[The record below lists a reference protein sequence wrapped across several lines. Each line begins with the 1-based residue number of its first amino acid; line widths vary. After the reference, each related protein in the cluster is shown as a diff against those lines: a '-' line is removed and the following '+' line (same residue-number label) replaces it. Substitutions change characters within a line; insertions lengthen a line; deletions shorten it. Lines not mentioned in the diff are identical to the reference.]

1 MTKRMRTK
9 ACVLLSVMAVAL
21 PAVAALLDPNN
32 PTGTGGLIMIDKR
45 GGLVRFF
52 DPATLKETST
62 LQLEAPPHEL
72 AISPDHKVAYVPLYG
87 DGVYGNNPNP
97 GHKIVV
103 IDLATRKVSSTI
115 DVSPYQAPH
124 GLQVDN
130 NGTLYATCDLS
141 RKILVIDPKSRTIQA
156 AIDTEGTGHWAAV
169 LPDGSKAYV
178 ANKNDRMFVSVID
191 LKARKMIGRVPM
203 PKGTQG
209 ITSSPDGKVVLAI
222 DYSDP
227 RFYVID
233 TATDKVIDTVAVEK
247 NTIGPFRAR
256 YSPDGSMLLTVNHM
270 NAVANVFD
278 ARNLHAPQKTMPVGQ
293 QAFGIAYSAD
303 GKTALVSNHGDG
315 TITVIDTAKGAGHTN
330 LHGRHRHRDARLLLN
345 SFYACE
351 TDPTVSAGL
360 STGWDLPLRR
370 AWHFSSSSARRSRLM
385 GLLR

>member
-1 MTKRMRTK
+1 VNNSRIRV
-9 ACVLLSVMAVAL
+9 CAVFVFLIIAAI
-21 PAVAALLDPNN
+21 PAIAGLLDPNN
-32 PTGTGGLIMIDKR
+32 PTGTGGVIMIDKR

-52 DPATLKETST
+52 DAATLKEVGT

-72 AISPDHKVAYVPLYG
+72 AIAPDHKTAYVPLYG
-87 DGVYGNNPNP
+87 DGVYGANPNP
-97 GHKIVV
+97 GHKIVA
-103 IDLATRKVSSTI
+103 IDLAGRKVIGTV

-141 RKILVIDPKSRTIQA
+141 RKILIIDPKSLKVQA

-209 ITSSPDGKVVLAI
+209 ITASPDGKLVLAI
-222 DYSDP
+222 DYTDP
-227 RFYVID
+227 KYYVID
-233 TATDKVIDTVAVEK
+233 TATDKIVDTVPVEK
-247 NTIGPFRAR
+247 NTVGPFRAR
-256 YSPDGSMLLTVNHM
+256 YSPDGSMLITVNHVD
-270 NAVANVFD
+270 AIANIFD
-278 ARNLHAPQKTMPVGQ
+278 ARNMHAPQKTVRVGS

-315 TITVIDTAKGAGHTN
+315 TISVIDLTTNQTRTFKAGT
-330 LHGRHRHRDARLLLN
+330 GI
-345 SFYACE
+345 E
-351 TDPTVSAGL
+351 TLAYY
-360 STGWDLPLRR
+360 
-370 AWHFSSSSARRSRLM
+370 
-385 GLLR
+385 

>member
-1 MTKRMRTK
+1 MNGIRPRVC
-9 ACVLLSVMAVAL
+9 ALFIVLAIAAI
-21 PAVAALLDPNN
+21 PAIAALLDPNN

-52 DPATLKETST
+52 DPATLKEVGT

-72 AISPDHKVAYVPLYG
+72 AISPDHKTAYVPLYG
-87 DGVYGNNPNP
+87 DGVYGANPHP
-97 GHKIVV
+97 GHQIVA
-103 IDLATRKVSSTI
+103 IDLGARKVIGTI

-141 RKILVIDPKSRTIQA
+141 RKILIIDSKSLKVQA

-178 ANKNDRMFVSVID
+178 ANKDDRMFVSIID

-209 ITSSPDGKVVLAI
+209 ITASPDGKHVLAI

-227 RFYVID
+227 KFYVID
-233 TATDKVIDTVAVEK
+233 TATDKIIDTVAVDK
-247 NTIGPFRAR
+247 NTVGPFRAR
-256 YSPDGSMLLTVNHM
+256 YSPDGSMLVTVNHM
-270 NAVANVFD
+270 DAVANIFD
-278 ARNLHAPQKTMPVGQ
+278 ARNMHAPQKTVRVGP

-315 TITVIDTAKGAGHTN
+315 TISVIDLTTNQVSRTFKAGT
-330 LHGRHRHRDARLLLN
+330 GI
-345 SFYACE
+345 E
-351 TDPTVSAGL
+351 TLAYY
-360 STGWDLPLRR
+360 
-370 AWHFSSSSARRSRLM
+370 
-385 GLLR
+385 

>member
-1 MTKRMRTK
+1 MNGIRLR
-9 ACVLLSVMAVAL
+9 ACALFIVLAVAAI
-21 PAVAALLDPNN
+21 PAIAALLDPNN

-52 DPATLKETST
+52 DPATLKEVGT

-72 AISPDHKVAYVPLYG
+72 AISPDHKTAYVPLYG
-87 DGVYGNNPNP
+87 DGVYGANPHP
-97 GHKIVV
+97 GHQIVA
-103 IDLATRKVSSTI
+103 IDLGARKVIGTI

-141 RKILVIDPKSRTIQA
+141 RKILIIDSKSLKVQA

-178 ANKNDRMFVSVID
+178 ANKDDRMFVSIID

-209 ITSSPDGKVVLAI
+209 ITASPDGKHVLAI

-227 RFYVID
+227 KFYVID
-233 TATDKVIDTVAVEK
+233 TATDKIIDTVAVDK
-247 NTIGPFRAR
+247 NTVGPFRAR
-256 YSPDGSMLLTVNHM
+256 YSPDGSILVTVNHM
-270 NAVANVFD
+270 DAVANIFD
-278 ARNLHAPQKTMPVGQ
+278 ARNMHAPQKTVRVGP

-315 TITVIDTAKGAGHTN
+315 TISVIDLTTNQVSRTFKAGT
-330 LHGRHRHRDARLLLN
+330 GI
-345 SFYACE
+345 E
-351 TDPTVSAGL
+351 TLAYY
-360 STGWDLPLRR
+360 
-370 AWHFSSSSARRSRLM
+370 
-385 GLLR
+385 